1 MKKWGKFTMKLE
13 PMMAATTTRALGVVN
28 DDFAVRGAL
37 TMTSLMKVTPTSS
50 QMLDIM
56 KK

>member
-1 MKKWGKFTMKLE
+1 MKLE
-13 PMMAATTTRALGVVN
+13 PIMAATPTRALGVVN
-28 DDFAVRGAL
+28 DDFALRGAL

>member
-1 MKKWGKFTMKLE
+1 MKLD
-13 PMMAATTTRALGVVN
+13 PIMTPTPTRVLKVVN

-37 TMTSLMKVTPTSS
+37 TMMSLMKVTPTNS

>member
-1 MKKWGKFTMKLE
+1 MKLE
-13 PMMAATTTRALGVVN
+13 PIMTATPTRVLGVVN

-37 TMTSLMKVTPTSS
+37 MMTSLVKVTPTSS